1 MRRVT
6 LLAIAGLLYIL
17 PRPEAQSQSTNAG
30 PDPDAEYEQFVT
42 PALAATVAYERGN
55 WDVAIKYYTKAI
67 EDKSTD
73 EHAATNHREMIARCY
88 FHKKDTAKALSLLED
103 LEKGAR
109 ASTTVYENG
118 QKQSTTGLC
127 GVYGL
132 RGEIMYSLKRYK
144 EAIEC
149 YKQARDLFCRIH
161 DERRPRPEVNRE
173 FLKEAQRLTYDLRIA
188 NCSLEAG
195 QPAESVAEMFR
206 QLQGRYETIQNDK
219 SATQYKGYYQFL
231 SRVYL
236 KKRIGDC
243 LHDRSH
249 YKAALE
255 SYPQAPDDFTGKLL
269 SADGYF
275 FKKETLDALSRG
287 IPEPKS
293 SDQETTGT
301 KDVTTSTLKVVG
313 GCGSGCGSGAE
324 TASAQRA
331 AKPAESSASS
341 SGCGCGSPQPA
352 AKPAES
358 SAGGGGCGCASA
370 QPAANPAPPKGV
382 GGQPAP
388 RPGAIAQ

>member
-1 MRRVT
+1 MTERRFKMRRVT

-149 YKQARDLFCRIH
+149 YKQARDLFCKLH
-161 DERRPRPEVNRE
+161 DERRPRPEENRE
-173 FLKEAQRLTYDLRIA
+173 LLKEEQRLSYGLRIA
-188 NCSLEAG
+188 DCSLEAG

-206 QLQGRYETIQNDK
+206 QLQGRYEAIQKDE
-219 SATQYKGYYQFL
+219 SAQYKGYCQFL

-255 SYPQAPDDFTGKLL
+255 SYPAAPGDFTRKLL

-275 FKKETLDALSRG
+275 LKKETLDALSRG

-293 SDQETTGT
+293 SDQETTTT
-301 KDVTTSTLKVVG
+301 KDVTTGTLKVVG

-324 TASAQRA
+324 TASAQSA
-331 AKPAESSASS
+331 AKPAGSSASS
-341 SGCGCGSPQPA
+341 GGCGCGSPQPA

-358 SAGGGGCGCASA
+358 SAGGGGCGCGSA
-370 QPAANPAPPKGV
+370 QPVANPAPREAAK
-382 GGQPAP
+382 
-388 RPGAIAQ
+388 

>member
-6 LLAIAGLLYIL
+6 LLTIVGLLSIL

-30 PDPDAEYEQFVT
+30 PDPDAEYEQFAT
-42 PALAATVAYERGN
+42 PALAATVAYDRGN

-73 EHAATNHREMIARCY
+73 EYAATNHREMIARCY
-88 FHKKDTAKALSLLED
+88 FYKKDTAKALSLLED
-103 LEKGAR
+103 LEKRAR

-118 QKQSTTGLC
+118 QKQSTTGLY
-127 GVYGL
+127 GVYNL
-132 RGEIMYSLKRYK
+132 RGQIMHSMKRYK
-144 EAIEC
+144 EAIDC
-149 YKQARDLFCRIH
+149 YKQARDLFCKLH
-161 DERRPRPEVNRE
+161 DERRPRPEENRE
-173 FLKEAQRLTYDLRIA
+173 FIKEAQRLSYDLRIA
-188 NCSLEAG
+188 DCSLEAG
-195 QPAESVAEMFR
+195 RPAESVAEMFR
-206 QLQGRYETIQNDK
+206 QLQGRYEAIQKDK

-255 SYPQAPDDFTGKLL
+255 SYPAAPDDFTRKLL

-275 FKKETLDALSRG
+275 LKKETLDALSRG
-287 IPEPKS
+287 IAQPKS

-301 KDVTTSTLKVVG
+301 KDATTGTLKVVG
-313 GCGSGCGSGAE
+313 GCGSGCGSGTE
-324 TASAQRA
+324 TARAQPA
-331 AKPAESSASS
+331 AKPAESAASS

-352 AKPAES
+352 AKPAGPS
-358 SAGGGGCGCASA
+358 VSGSGCGCGS
-370 QPAANPAPPKGV
+370 PAPRGAA
-382 GGQPAP
+382 GQPAP
-388 RPGAIAQ
+388 RPGAAAR